1 MPSTEQID
9 STNNT
14 GISAFY
20 IHSMKFLSAVVN
32 CNSYRFDTL
41 EAAIAK
47 GSITCSSSSS
57 GDVPVTDEI
66 ATQRVQHGSVSYN
79 TEVKPRELHDWS
91 DDSEQFY
98 IEQESVTADETL
110 RVESIA
116 LYMALLESYD
126 HKATVATSITEM
138 LLSTEQQQQS
148 AITSQQLNETVLLV
162 DACYLAVGLAS
173 HVLESDSVQVKV
185 TLSEWIS
192 RFLLNAVSSLVQHS
206 LQQPPVLLRRIL
218 WCVGCCAP
226 YLEPDA
232 TTQSTALAVAI
243 LNTTASAQCMDA
255 TVQLACV
262 TAIHA
267 ILEAWNLD
275 IDSAIVPIEYKN
287 LSQDNKYYLHLLLF
301 WSAVAHQCST
311 YPDNVLFTINS
322 YAYASLRMQQ
332 RASEHLPPFANDI
345 IQLLPRVWDL
355 TQQQTPLRPM
365 CLTVMNHVVNSVGSA
380 SVAIAPTVLQM
391 VAVATAATTTITS
404 SGDSM
409 HSTTNA
415 YLEESYLANE
425 GVELWCTMARHSP
438 VYTTE
443 LHSLFPQ
450 LVTLLAASLDH
461 VMCVMEIA
469 DVYVVLGQ
477 VNFLSAYVQQ
487 LSTCLT
493 SVAAQIEPLATI
505 CVTHVMH
512 SILLT
517 APVQGP
523 AILSGAVE
531 YLIYSICSAREKE
544 SSCEPDTVIVQHLTV
559 IARLLTT
566 HEGVA
571 VITAVVQECSTTIG
585 DLVADLI
592 RMFHAVGGGSVHR
605 QRLYLWAIV
614 LTLPKLSSQ
623 QVHALLDDVVA
634 HSVEVL
640 SAQRQNVSPTTT
652 TTRSSRATGQHS
664 LYTDDSSIAI
674 DAIPDGVYKQLL
686 IQQRAH
692 DPVHH
697 VELTS
702 AIRHCMQQCAT
713 PEAIE
718 TVEPAVHLQLQTLL
732 SQT

>member
-1 MPSTEQID
+1 MLFT
-9 STNNT
+9 
-14 GISAFY
+14 
-20 IHSMKFLSAVVN
+20 L
-32 CNSYRFDTL
+32 NSFAY
-41 EAAIAK
+41 
-47 GSITCSSSSS
+47 
-57 GDVPVTDEI
+57 
-66 ATQRVQHGSVSYN
+66 
-79 TEVKPRELHDWS
+79 
-91 DDSEQFY
+91 
-98 IEQESVTADETL
+98 
-110 RVESIA
+110 
-116 LYMALLESYD
+116 ALL
-126 HKATVATSITEM
+126 
-138 LLSTEQQQQS
+138 
-148 AITSQQLNETVLLV
+148 
-162 DACYLAVGLAS
+162 
-173 HVLESDSVQVKV
+173 
-185 TLSEWIS
+185 
-192 RFLLNAVSSLVQHS
+192 
-206 LQQPPVLLRRIL
+206 
-218 WCVGCCAP
+218 CV
-226 YLEPDA
+226 
-232 TTQSTALAVAI
+232 
-243 LNTTASAQCMDA
+243 
-255 TVQLACV
+255 
-262 TAIHA
+262 
-267 ILEAWNLD
+267 
-275 IDSAIVPIEYKN
+275 
-287 LSQDNKYYLHLLLF
+287 
-301 WSAVAHQCST
+301 
-311 YPDNVLFTINS
+311 
-322 YAYASLRMQQ
+322 QQ
-332 RASEHLPPFANDI
+332 RASEHLQPFANDI

-391 VAVATAATTTITS
+391 VAVATAATTTTS
-404 SGDSM
+404 NSDSV

-425 GVELWCTMARHSP
+425 GLELWCTMARHSP

-443 LHSLFPQ
+443 LHSLFSQ

-461 VMCVMEIA
+461 VMCVMEIT

-477 VNFLSAYVQQ
+477 VNFLSAYSQQ

-493 SVAAQIEPLATI
+493 SVAAQIEPLAAI

-517 APVQGP
+517 APIQGP

-544 SSCEPDTVIVQHLTV
+544 SSCEPDTVIVQHLTI

-566 HEGVA
+566 QEGVT
-571 VITAVVQECSTTIG
+571 VVTAVVQECSTTIG

-592 RMFHAVGGGSVHR
+592 TLFHAVGGGSVHR

-640 SAQRQNVSPTTT
+640 SAQRQNASSSSAIA
-652 TTRSSRATGQHS
+652 RSSRATGQHS
-664 LYTDDSSIAI
+664 LYIDDSSIAI

-697 VELTS
+697 VDITS
-702 AIRHCMQQCAT
+702 AIRQCMQQCAT

-718 TVEPAVHLQLQTLL
+718 TVEPAVLLQLQTLL
-732 SQT
+732 S